1 MSKDTFFDQLCTKFR
16 DDLEM
21 IIDEANIHSSH
32 LDIINLN
39 LKLKSIPCGH
49 VYELSEEDWLDLI
62 YEVKPELY
70 DSLDFGILAA

>member
-1 MSKDTFFDQLCTKFR
+1 MSKDVFFEQLCTKFR

-21 IIDEANIHSSH
+21 IIDESH
-32 LDIINLN
+32 ISTAQLDIVSLN
-39 LKLKSIPCGH
+39 SKLKSIPSGH

-62 YEVKPELY
+62 YEVKPDLY